1 MDSLRR
7 IGWTR
12 GVYIFVV
19 PLKRLFSLVGCT
31 YIADA
36 KHVMIECIVYKQ
48 RLYMW
53 ETGKIGRG
61 YLRVNLSLA

>member
-1 MDSLRR
+1 MNPRR
-7 IGWTR
+7 LYFCRAFEAALFFG
-12 GVYIFVV
+12 GV
-19 PLKRLFSLVGCT
+19 CT

>member
-1 MDSLRR
+1 
-7 IGWTR
+7 
-12 GVYIFVV
+12 
-19 PLKRLFSLVGCT
+19 
-31 YIADA
+31 
-36 KHVMIECIVYKQ
+36 MIECIVYKQ